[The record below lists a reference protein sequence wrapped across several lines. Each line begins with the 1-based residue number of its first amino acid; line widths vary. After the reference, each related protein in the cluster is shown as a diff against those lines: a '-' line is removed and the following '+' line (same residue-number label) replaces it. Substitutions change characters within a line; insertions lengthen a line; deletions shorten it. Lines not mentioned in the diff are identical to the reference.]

1 MANKTT
7 EYIFGLIIF
16 IFVMF
21 IWSTWAGYV
30 VAKDDWLVFIAGF
43 IVLWFI
49 IYIVFK
55 EKK

>member
-7 EYIFGLIIF
+7 EYIFGLAIF

-43 IVLWFI
+43 IFLWFI